1 MKKYLENVIKTKK
14 AQRDELNKSMIEAES
29 REDRAA
35 IGETLKALSK
45 EIEDAE
51 AQLAKLDDDEGQD
64 GGAGEPEGRSE
75 QPNGAQPNGAP
86 FNPVA
91 SYGQGGTPAARSEN
105 NDPLAT
111 MEYRTAFMNY
121 VHTGERAAVLNVQ
134 KRADDQTELTNLG
147 VLIPSTVVNEII
159 KEVEKVRGQLYSK
172 VKKTNL
178 KGGVKY
184 PLGAFSATF
193 NRITEN
199 GSPSDRQDGGEIKG
213 SVEFGYKIGE
223 VRLAKTL
230 LMSVM
235 GVEVFERELS
245 KILVEAYVEAMD
257 MEIIKG
263 DPAKNQMVGIL
274 HNSADGLQ
282 RIAAEHIISFTADEI
297 GDWAAWEKK
306 LFAIIPLSMEG
317 MSPEFVMAKQTYV
330 GNLCTM
336 QDSVGQP
343 VKKAGFDV
351 TDRQHKFNEYNVNRV
366 EKDIFKDFDSCADGE
381 YFGMFWV
388 GEKAYAINS
397 NLNFAVT
404 RYYDNEKNQ
413 WVEKGIVINDGKPLD
428 TKYIF
433 LLKKSVAAGA

>member
-1 MKKYLENVIKTKK
+1 MKKYFENFIKTKK

-35 IGETLKALSK
+35 IGETLKALAK

-51 AQLAKLDDDEGQD
+51 AELAKLDDD
-64 GGAGEPEGRSE
+64 GGAGEGEGRS
-75 QPNGAQPNGAP
+75 AQPNGVP

-91 SYGQGGTPAARSEN
+91 SYGQGGTPAARSAV
-105 NDPLAT
+105 NDPLGT

-121 VHTGERAAVLNVQ
+121 VRTGERAAVLNVE
-134 KRADDQTELTNLG
+134 KRADDQTELNDLG

-159 KEVEKVRGQLYSK
+159 KGVEKVRGQLYSK

-199 GSPSDRQDGGEIKG
+199 GAPTDRQNGGAISG
-213 SVEFGYKIGE
+213 YVEFGYKIGE
-223 VRLAKTL
+223 IRLAKTL

-245 KILVEAYVEAMD
+245 KILVEAYVEAMEL
-257 MEIIKG
+257 EIVKG
-263 DPAKNQMVGIL
+263 DPSKNQMVGIL

-282 RIAAEHIISFTADEI
+282 KIASDHIISFTEEEI
-297 GDWAAWEKK
+297 GDWTAWEKK
-306 LFAIIPLSMEG
+306 LFANIPLSMEG

-336 QDSVGQP
+336 QDKNGQP
-343 VKKAGFDV
+343 AKKAGFDAN
-351 TDRQHKFNEYNVNRV
+351 DRQHKFNEYNVNRV

-388 GEKAYAINS
+388 GDKAYSINS

-404 RYYDNEKNQ
+404 RYFDHEKNQ
-413 WVEKGIVINDGKPLD
+413 YVEKGIVINDGKILD
-428 TKYIF
+428 PKYIF
-433 LLKKSVAAGA
+433 LLKKTVAAG

>member
-1 MKKYLENVIKTKK
+1 MKKYFENFIKTKK

-35 IGETLKALSK
+35 IGETLKALAK

-51 AQLAKLDDDEGQD
+51 AELAKLDDD
-64 GGAGEPEGRSE
+64 GGAGEGAGEGEGRS
-75 QPNGAQPNGAP
+75 AQPNGVP

-91 SYGQGGTPAARSEN
+91 SYGQGGTPAARSAV
-105 NDPLAT
+105 NDPLGT

-121 VHTGERAAVLNVQ
+121 VRTGERAAVLNVE
-134 KRADDQTELTNLG
+134 KRADDQTELNDLG

-159 KEVEKVRGQLYSK
+159 KGVEKVRGQLYSK

-199 GSPSDRQDGGEIKG
+199 GAPTDRQNGGAISG
-213 SVEFGYKIGE
+213 YVEFGYKIGE
-223 VRLAKTL
+223 IRLAKTL

-245 KILVEAYVEAMD
+245 KILVEAYVEAMEL
-257 MEIIKG
+257 EIVKG
-263 DPAKNQMVGIL
+263 DPSKNQMVGIL

-282 RIAAEHIISFTADEI
+282 KIASDHIISFTEEEI
-297 GDWAAWEKK
+297 GDWTAWEKK
-306 LFAIIPLSMEG
+306 LFANIPLSMEG

-336 QDSVGQP
+336 QDKNGQP
-343 VKKAGFDV
+343 AKKAGFDAN
-351 TDRQHKFNEYNVNRV
+351 DRQHKFNEYNVNRV

-388 GEKAYAINS
+388 GDKAYSINS

-404 RYYDNEKNQ
+404 RYFDHEKNQ
-413 WVEKGIVINDGKPLD
+413 YVEKGIVINDGKILD
-428 TKYIF
+428 PKYIF
-433 LLKKSVAAGA
+433 LLKKTVAAG

>member
-1 MKKYLENVIKTKK
+1 MRKYLENVIKTKK

-35 IGETLKALSK
+35 IGETLKALSA
-45 EIEDAE
+45 EIEEAE
-51 AQLAKLDDDEGQD
+51 AQLAKLDDDGQPA
-64 GGAGEPEGRSE
+64 GEGAGEGEGRS
-75 QPNGAQPNGAP
+75 AQPNGKP

-91 SYGQGGTPAARSEN
+91 AYSQGGTPAARSEGE
-105 NDPLAT
+105 DPLST

-121 VHTGERAAVLNVQ
+121 VRTGERTSVLNVQ
-134 KRADDQTELTNLG
+134 KRADDQTELADLG
-147 VLIPSTVVNEII
+147 VLIPLTVVNEII
-159 KEVEKVRGQLYSK
+159 KGVEKVRGQLYSK

-193 NRITEN
+193 NRITEK
-199 GSPSDRQDGGEIKG
+199 GAPSNRQNGGEITG
-213 SVEFGYKIGE
+213 YVEFGYKIGE
-223 VRLAKTL
+223 IRLAKTL

-245 KILVEAYVEAMD
+245 KVLVEAYVEAMEL
-257 MEIIKG
+257 EIING
-263 DPAKNQMVGIL
+263 DPAKDQMCGIL

-282 RIAAEHIISFTADEI
+282 RIAADHIISFTEDEI
-297 GDWAAWEKK
+297 GDFAAWEKK
-306 LFAIIPLSMEG
+306 LFANIPLSMEG

-343 VKKAGFDV
+343 IKKAGFDV

-366 EKDIFKDFDSCADGE
+366 EKDIFKDFDSCAGGE

-397 NLNFAVT
+397 NMNFAVT

-413 WVEKGIVINDGKPLD
+413 FVEKGIVINDGKILD
-428 TKYIF
+428 PKYIF
-433 LLKKSVAAGA
+433 LFKKSVAAGA